1 MLLLWLKNPNCK
13 STAKEC
19 NADAR
24 LRLIIETIGNNNRY
38 PTYKGLQR
46 QNITRN
52 LRFTTYIYIHIHIY
66 TYIII
71 YIYTYTDIHSVSSNV
86 RFTVCTPLRRWM
98 SPSLPIGEGL
108 AGESAGVELWRVP
121 TALFFFGENDGNKY
135 GI

>member
-1 MLLLWLKNPNCK
+1 MQMGIHSQYSLYPHVNSHITSSQGARMMLLLWLKNPNCK

-52 LRFTTYIYIHIHIY
+52 LRFTGYQ
-66 TYIII
+66 
-71 YIYTYTDIHSVSSNV
+71 
-86 RFTVCTPLRRWM
+86 P
-98 SPSLPIGEGL
+98 
-108 AGESAGVELWRVP
+108 
-121 TALFFFGENDGNKY
+121 
-135 GI
+135 